1 MKNILQMLEMSS
13 KKYPNKIIFGDVKD
27 EIKYAEFTKKA
38 KIIGAQIASKYKKRK
53 CPIVIFID
61 KTINCLSSMMGV
73 LYSGNFYSILD
84 TTSPKER
91 AENILN
97 TLEPICIITDNK
109 NITKL
114 KKLDLSCKE
123 IFNIDE
129 IESNLETED
138 IIENI
143 LQNIRNE
150 QIDTDAAYILFT
162 SGSTGKPKGTVVSH
176 KAVISYTNWVEEAF
190 KIDENT
196 IWGSQTPF
204 YFSMSITDVF
214 SCIKSGGSLY
224 IIPKMYFSFLV
235 RLIEFLNEKKINSI
249 YWVPSALSI
258 VANLGALKE
267 AKLPYLKCI
276 LFAGEV
282 MPTKQLNM
290 WRKKLPNVM
299 FANLYGPTE
308 TTDICSYYILN
319 REFKDDESIPIGIN
333 CDNCNLIILK
343 EDGTEAKRKIN
354 GSGEYIGESDMGELL
369 VRGSFLASGYYKDIE
384 RTQKA
389 FIQNPINN
397 EYPEIV
403 YKTGDLVKYNE
414 TGELIYLGRK
424 DFQIKHMGYRIELGE
439 IEKAFYGINEI
450 SCAICL
456 YDDKKDNIV
465 LIYQGKIEEKDLAIK
480 IKDKLLGYMLP
491 NKYIK
496 LEKIPYNSNGKID
509 RKKLKELIQ

>member
-1 MKNILQMLEMSS
+1 
-13 KKYPNKIIFGDVKD
+13 
-27 EIKYAEFTKKA
+27 
-38 KIIGAQIASKYKKRK
+38 
-53 CPIVIFID
+53 
-61 KTINCLSSMMGV
+61 MGV

-138 IIENI
+138 VIENI

-224 IIPKMYFSFLV
+224 IIPKMYFLFL
-235 RLIEFLNEKKINSI
+235 
-249 YWVPSALSI
+249 
-258 VANLGALKE
+258 
-267 AKLPYLKCI
+267 
-276 LFAGEV
+276 
-282 MPTKQLNM
+282 
-290 WRKKLPNVM
+290 
-299 FANLYGPTE
+299 
-308 TTDICSYYILN
+308 
-319 REFKDDESIPIGIN
+319 
-333 CDNCNLIILK
+333 
-343 EDGTEAKRKIN
+343 
-354 GSGEYIGESDMGELL
+354 
-369 VRGSFLASGYYKDIE
+369 
-384 RTQKA
+384 
-389 FIQNPINN
+389 
-397 EYPEIV
+397 
-403 YKTGDLVKYNE
+403 
-414 TGELIYLGRK
+414 
-424 DFQIKHMGYRIELGE
+424 
-439 IEKAFYGINEI
+439 
-450 SCAICL
+450 
-456 YDDKKDNIV
+456 
-465 LIYQGKIEEKDLAIK
+465 
-480 IKDKLLGYMLP
+480 
-491 NKYIK
+491 
-496 LEKIPYNSNGKID
+496 
-509 RKKLKELIQ
+509 

>member
-138 IIENI
+138 VIENI

-224 IIPKMYFSFLV
+224 IIPKMYFSFPV

-267 AKLPYLKCI
+267 AKLPYLKRI

-343 EDGTEAKRKIN
+343 EDGTEAKRKM
-354 GSGEYIGESDMGELL
+354 EVE
-369 VRGSFLASGYYKDIE
+369 
-384 RTQKA
+384 
-389 FIQNPINN
+389 
-397 EYPEIV
+397 
-403 YKTGDLVKYNE
+403 
-414 TGELIYLGRK
+414 
-424 DFQIKHMGYRIELGE
+424 
-439 IEKAFYGINEI
+439 
-450 SCAICL
+450 
-456 YDDKKDNIV
+456 NI
-465 LIYQGKIEEKDLAIK
+465 
-480 IKDKLLGYMLP
+480 
-491 NKYIK
+491 
-496 LEKIPYNSNGKID
+496 
-509 RKKLKELIQ
+509 